1 MEQWAREWLE
11 EQRGQGV
18 KCLEVK
24 TQGRNHY
31 VYHSTSYWDKE
42 LKKPKKPQNILEN
55 SILIKG

>member
-11 EQRGQGV
+11 EQRAKGV

-24 TQGRNHY
+24 MQGQNHY

-42 LKKPKKPQNILEN
+42 LKKPRKT
-55 SILIKG
+55 SKG